1 VGDCVASSGS
11 PIVRRM
17 SPFNADATLADVFVL
32 LADTLRPG
40 YDIVDTLDLLVKAST
55 TFTSAAEAGILLVDA
70 SGALRVGASST
81 ERTSEVEEAQMG
93 VGGGPCSDAVQSGQ
107 EVEVENIADMG
118 DMWPE
123 FVSTARARGFHAAH
137 AFPMQLRA
145 QSLGGLNLFSAHVG
159 SFSDRDAALA
169 RGFAQIATIGII
181 QHQTIGERETVASHL
196 QRALE
201 SRIVIEQAKGVI
213 AAQHDITMDYAFTLL
228 RRHARRTSTGL
239 RSIAD
244 QVVSRRLTI
253 TDSTSPAA

>member
-1 VGDCVASSGS
+1 
-11 PIVRRM
+11 M
-17 SPFNADATLADVFVL
+17 SPFTADATLADVFVL

-55 TFTSAAEAGILLVDA
+55 AFTSAAEAGILIVDA

-81 ERTSEVEEAQMG
+81 ERTSDVEEAQMG
-93 VGGGPCSDAVQSGQ
+93 VDGGPCSEAVRTGN
-107 EVEVENIADMG
+107 EVAVENIADTEHE
-118 DMWPE
+118 WPE
-123 FVSTARARGFHAAH
+123 FVATARARGFHAAH

-145 QSLGGLNLFSAHVG
+145 QSLGGLNLFSTHTGAL
-159 SFSDRDAALA
+159 SDRDAALA

-181 QHQTIGERETVASHL
+181 QHQTIGERQTVASHL

-213 AAQHDITMDYAFTLL
+213 AAQHDITMDRAFTLL

-239 RSIAD
+239 RTIAD
-244 QVVSRRLTI
+244 QVVSRRLSI
-253 TDSTSPAA
+253 ADSTSPGA